1 MNLRCDAV
9 LIDDIIHVTGQ
20 SSMAFTEKLQIFFWQ
35 GRMLPMTPKQLI
47 KHYGDQLKAAV
58 AIGYSESAV
67 RYWIKKNRI
76 PPKAQ
81 VIIKAK
87 MVAK

>member
-1 MNLRCDAV
+1 
-9 LIDDIIHVTGQ
+9 
-20 SSMAFTEKLQIFFWQ
+20 
-35 GRMLPMTPKQLI
+35 MTPKQLI
-47 KHYGDQLKAAV
+47 KHYGEPLKAAA
-58 AIGYSESAV
+58 AIGYSEAAV